1 MTTKT
6 INELE
11 QEQELLLTAINI
23 LDTITEQENPDTNRT
38 DDEFQYYETWAT
50 TDIKK
55 ELQAKIGEIV
65 VTIQNLES
73 GDTQTVVEE

>member
-1 MTTKT
+1 MTKT

-11 QEQELLLTAINI
+11 QEQELLLEAINI
-23 LDTITEQENPDTNRT
+23 LDTITEQENPDTNRN
-38 DDEFQYYETWAT
+38 DDDFIYYETWAT
-50 TDIKK
+50 SDIKK

>member
-23 LDTITEQENPDTNRT
+23 LDTITEQENPNTNRT

>member
-1 MTTKT
+1 MTKT

-11 QEQELLLTAINI
+11 QEQELLLEAINI

-65 VTIQNLES
+65 VTIQNLEE